1 MPQGVSIFL
10 LLNWR
15 GVSIMPTIDMTAT
28 GTNIKNLIKQK
39 GMTITDVQK
48 IFGFNNPGAIYK
60 WFHGAAL
67 PTIDNLVVL
76 AAALDIK
83 IDDIFVLN

>member
-39 GMTITDVQK
+39 GMTIADVQK
-48 IFGFNNPGAIYK
+48 ILNSVSFGQEMHLI
-60 WFHGAAL
+60 WL
-67 PTIDNLVVL
+67 
-76 AAALDIK
+76 
-83 IDDIFVLN
+83 

>member
-39 GMTITDVQK
+39 GMTIADVQK

-67 PTIDNLVVL
+67 PTIDNLVIL

-83 IDDIFVLN
+83 IDDILVLN

>member
-10 LLNWR
+10 LINGR
-15 GVSIMPTIDMTAT
+15 GVSIMPTIDMAAT
-28 GTNIKNLIKQK
+28 GTNIRNLIKQK
-39 GMTITDVQK
+39 GMTIADVQR

-67 PTIDNLVVL
+67 PTIDNLVIL
-76 AAALDIK
+76 AAVLDIK
-83 IDDIFVLN
+83 IDDILVLN